1 MSRCGMLEE
10 NEACCFSDR
19 VAFLSFWCKMEILV
33 SCLLCLGQCENNG
46 LFPSLDVVNY
56 NLDLGS

>member
-1 MSRCGMLEE
+1 MSTCGMLEE

-19 VAFLSFWCKMEILV
+19 VAFLSLWSKMEILV

-46 LFPSLDVVNY
+46 LSPSLNVVSY
-56 NLDLGS
+56 NLGLGS